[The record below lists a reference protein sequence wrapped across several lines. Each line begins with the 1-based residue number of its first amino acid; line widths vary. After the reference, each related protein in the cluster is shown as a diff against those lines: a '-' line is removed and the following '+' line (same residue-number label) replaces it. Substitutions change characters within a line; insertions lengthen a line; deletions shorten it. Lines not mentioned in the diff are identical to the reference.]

1 MFDFDGMT
9 RDIVVAAAII
19 VVVSFLLGVGIGILL

>member
-9 RDIVVAAAII
+9 RDIIVAAAII
-19 VVVSFLLGVGIGILL
+19 ITISFLLGVGVGILL

>member
-9 RDIVVAAAII
+9 RDIVITAAII
-19 VVVSFLLGVGIGILL
+19 VVVSFLLGLGLGLLF

>member
-9 RDIVVAAAII
+9 RDIIVAAVII
-19 VVVSFLLGVGIGILL
+19 TISFLLGVGVGILL